1 MVSSEDLVLLAVE
14 ELGED
19 AYGVSVRR
27 HLADRTGR
35 AFSLGAIY
43 GSLDRLVRQ
52 GVIEARLGE
61 PTPVRGGRRK
71 RYFRL
76 TPRGKTWLREARRRE
91 VRLWGSAGR
100 LRRVR
105 AEPR

>member
-1 MVSSEDLVLLAVE
+1 MVSSEDVVLLAIE

-27 HLADRTGR
+27 HLAERTGK
-35 AFSLGAIY
+35 ALSLGAIY

-76 TPRGKTWLREARRRE
+76 TSRGKTWLREARQRE
-91 VRLWGSAGR
+91 TRLWGSAVR
-100 LRRVR
+100 SRRVK